1 MNDRLLE
8 LGRKRAKVFHN
19 IMDAIKEDDEVVRLH
34 WQSKLDEIVKEE
46 VAIRDNQKSI
56 EKYAYQC
63 KDCGKIFKPKEIE
76 EFDKVQGWDIIKP
89 YPNCGKDLLKVIWRS
104 VSLVPQAEL
113 SKFGIER

>member
-1 MNDRLLE
+1 M
-8 LGRKRAKVFHN
+8 FHN

-63 KDCGKIFKPKEIE
+63 RNCDTIFEPKEVE
-76 EFDKVQGWDIIKP
+76 EFDKRQGWDIIKP
-89 YPNCGKDLLKVIWRS
+89 CPNCGKYSLKVIWRS
-104 VSLVPQAEL
+104 VSLVPQADL
-113 SKFGIER
+113 TKFGVDVEYGNK